1 MYWNIFV
8 LNRYPEVK
16 LMLKEKLTLRMDCRG
31 KFTTARQYFLAFH
44 DEAGKQVL
52 W

>member
-44 DEAGKQVL
+44 DEAVKQVL